1 MKHQIP
7 EKQTTELA
15 VTTEVCH
22 RYVPGD
28 IICRAA
34 SDREFQIESVQLSR
48 DSIAT
53 YVLTEGQ
60 KWNVCSVD
68 SEYFLVGGPRFVRE
82 LRVSRVL
89 VTIPMNLF
97 GYLDRGLFMKTNLF
111 IDATGILRRT
121 DIRRAELTSNYRF
134 IVELSDGRVA
144 AHTSGHIGGLLED
157 QSER

>member
-1 MKHQIP
+1 
-7 EKQTTELA
+7 
-15 VTTEVCH
+15 
-22 RYVPGD
+22 
-28 IICRAA
+28 
-34 SDREFQIESVQLSR
+34 
-48 DSIAT
+48 
-53 YVLTEGQ
+53 
-60 KWNVCSVD
+60 
-68 SEYFLVGGPRFVRE
+68 
-82 LRVSRVL
+82 
-89 VTIPMNLF
+89 MNLF